1 MPKGGVANETSST
14 PCFRVIDSVLS
25 RAQWPIRYL
34 SRSIFQSAMPNAT
47 NQPRTVQPANMFMK
61 NIIPTSGFRRI
72 AAIIV
77 GSKYAAVMND
87 KANNVD
93 NVQLLRNVRS
103 II

>member
-1 MPKGGVANETSST
+1 
-14 PCFRVIDSVLS
+14 
-25 RAQWPIRYL
+25 
-34 SRSIFQSAMPNAT
+34 
-47 NQPRTVQPANMFMK
+47 MFMK
-61 NIIPTSGFRRI
+61 NIIPRSGFRRI

-103 II
+103 IISGASTTVEGTRGG